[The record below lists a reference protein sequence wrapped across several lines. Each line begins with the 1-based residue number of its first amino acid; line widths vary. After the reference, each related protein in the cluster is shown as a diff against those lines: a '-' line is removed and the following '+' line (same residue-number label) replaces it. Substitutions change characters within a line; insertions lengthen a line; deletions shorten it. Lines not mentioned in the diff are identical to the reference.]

1 MCDGI
6 DIDSKEEYNGI
17 KSNRYKNV
25 YLQNV
30 QLLII
35 EPCYENKNRSQDL
48 NLDNKCFQQL

>member
-1 MCDGI
+1 MYGGI

-25 YLQNV
+25 YLQK
-30 QLLII
+30 LLIV